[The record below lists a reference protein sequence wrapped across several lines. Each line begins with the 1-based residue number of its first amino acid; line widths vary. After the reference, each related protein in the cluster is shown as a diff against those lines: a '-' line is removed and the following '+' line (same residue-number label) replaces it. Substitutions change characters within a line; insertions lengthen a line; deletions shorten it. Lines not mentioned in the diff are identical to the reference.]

1 MVEGNFKE
9 KWYLSNITIGLVL
22 FICSMVPFA
31 SILGIPLV
39 VLKSYKYKNY
49 IKNINEQYSQKE
61 IEINKKLNDY
71 KSENEQSLKKINE
84 LNLSLNNANKEIH
97 RLKELISPDAKKI
110 EELKK
115 SFQEIKDEIKNLNNI
130 KDIKTKELK
139 KVEEKATKELE
150 NNISKLKEERSFLQK
165 DISNLNF
172 RKLEK
177 EKAIEELNNEI
188 IELRDEVLLQSFSL
202 YKPQYDFVNSAQYK
216 YKLDDIREDQK
227 NMIRQDQAVL
237 GDTNWTV
244 NNDARKGKKMVNDTK
259 KLLLRAFNSECEYV
273 ISKVR
278 YNNFDTCLKRIKK
291 ASETISKLGVVMNIS
306 IHNRYYE
313 LKVQELRLALEYQ
326 QMKQREKEEQQEL
339 RARMREEARIQR
351 EIEAERK
358 KAEKEKQHYLNALKE
373 AQKQLAECTDEAQR
387 NALAE
392 KLDEMQTQVSKIDK
406 NLADIDYRE
415 ANQRVG
421 YVYVISNIGSFGENI
436 YKIGMTR
443 RLNPQER
450 VDELG
455 NASVPFNFDVHAM
468 IFSKDAPALENAL
481 HHAFDDRKVNMVNKR
496 REFFNV
502 SLDEIE
508 KVVKE
513 NFDGSVEFEKTA
525 LAEQYRE
532 TLKIKQEIN
541 KLIERR

>member
-1 MVEGNFKE
+1 
-9 KWYLSNITIGLVL
+9 
-22 FICSMVPFA
+22 
-31 SILGIPLV
+31 
-39 VLKSYKYKNY
+39 
-49 IKNINEQYSQKE
+49 
-61 IEINKKLNDY
+61 
-71 KSENEQSLKKINE
+71 
-84 LNLSLNNANKEIH
+84 
-97 RLKELISPDAKKI
+97 
-110 EELKK
+110 
-115 SFQEIKDEIKNLNNI
+115 
-130 KDIKTKELK
+130 
-139 KVEEKATKELE
+139 
-150 NNISKLKEERSFLQK
+150 
-165 DISNLNF
+165 
-172 RKLEK
+172 
-177 EKAIEELNNEI
+177 
-188 IELRDEVLLQSFSL
+188 
-202 YKPQYDFVNSAQYK
+202 
-216 YKLDDIREDQK
+216 
-227 NMIRQDQAVL
+227 MIRQDKAVL
-237 GDTNWTV
+237 GRTDWVV
-244 NNDARKGKKMVNDTK
+244 NNDARRGKKLVNDTK

-278 YNNFDTCLKRIKK
+278 YNNFDTCLKRINK
-291 ASETISKLGVVMNIS
+291 ASETISKLGVVMDIS
-306 IHNRYYE
+306 IDSKYYE
-313 LKVQELRLALEYQ
+313 LKVQELRLALEYK

-351 EIEAERK
+351 EIEEERK
-358 KAEKEKQHYLNALKE
+358 KVEKEKKHYVNALKE
-373 AQKQLAECTDEAQR
+373 AQKQLFECTDTVQKTVLE
-387 NALAE
+387 E
-392 KLDEMQTQVSKIDK
+392 KLDEMQAQVAKIDK

-532 TLKIKQEIN
+532 SLKIKKELGYIS
-541 KLIERR
+541 

>member
-1 MVEGNFKE
+1 MSRLNERR
-9 KWYLSNITIGLVL
+9 NI
-22 FICSMVPFA
+22 
-31 SILGIPLV
+31 
-39 VLKSYKYKNY
+39 
-49 IKNINEQYSQKE
+49 
-61 IEINKKLNDY
+61 
-71 KSENEQSLKKINE
+71 
-84 LNLSLNNANKEIH
+84 
-97 RLKELISPDAKKI
+97 
-110 EELKK
+110 
-115 SFQEIKDEIKNLNNI
+115 IKD
-130 KDIKTKELK
+130 
-139 KVEEKATKELE
+139 
-150 NNISKLKEERSFLQK
+150 
-165 DISNLNF
+165 DISNLDLKKF
-172 RKLEK
+172 EK
-177 EKAIEELNNEI
+177 EKELKNLNDEI
-188 IELRDEVLLQSFSL
+188 VELRDEVLLQSFSL
-202 YKPQYDFVNSAQYK
+202 YKPQYDFVNSEQYK
-216 YKLDDIREDQK
+216 YKLDNIREEQK
-227 NMIRQDQAVL
+227 NMIRQDKAVL
-237 GDTNWTV
+237 GRTDWVV
-244 NNDARKGKKMVNDTK
+244 NNDARRGKKLVNDTK

-278 YNNFDTCLKRIKK
+278 YNNFDTCLKRINK
-291 ASETISKLGVVMNIS
+291 ASETISKLGVVMDIS
-306 IHNRYYE
+306 IDSKYYE
-313 LKVQELRLALEYQ
+313 LKVQELRLALEYK

-351 EIEAERK
+351 EIEEERK
-358 KAEKEKQHYLNALKE
+358 KVEKEKKHYVNALKE
-373 AQKQLAECTDEAQR
+373 AQKQLFECTDTVQKTVLE
-387 NALAE
+387 E
-392 KLDEMQTQVSKIDK
+392 KLDEMQAQVAKIDK

-532 TLKIKQEIN
+532 SLKIKKELGYIS
-541 KLIERR
+541 

>member
-1 MVEGNFKE
+1 M
-9 KWYLSNITIGLVL
+9 
-22 FICSMVPFA
+22 
-31 SILGIPLV
+31 
-39 VLKSYKYKNY
+39 
-49 IKNINEQYSQKE
+49 
-61 IEINKKLNDY
+61 
-71 KSENEQSLKKINE
+71 
-84 LNLSLNNANKEIH
+84 
-97 RLKELISPDAKKI
+97 
-110 EELKK
+110 
-115 SFQEIKDEIKNLNNI
+115 
-130 KDIKTKELK
+130 
-139 KVEEKATKELE
+139 
-150 NNISKLKEERSFLQK
+150 
-165 DISNLNF
+165 
-172 RKLEK
+172 
-177 EKAIEELNNEI
+177 
-188 IELRDEVLLQSFSL
+188 LLQD
-202 YKPQYDFVNSAQYK
+202 K
-216 YKLDDIREDQK
+216 
-227 NMIRQDQAVL
+227 AVL
-237 GDTNWTV
+237 GRTDWVV
-244 NNDARKGKKMVNDTK
+244 NNDARRGKKLVNDTK

-278 YNNFDTCLKRIKK
+278 YNNFDTCLKRINK
-291 ASETISKLGVVMNIS
+291 ASETISKLGVVMDIS
-306 IHNRYYE
+306 IDSKYYE
-313 LKVQELRLALEYQ
+313 LKVQELRLALEYK

-351 EIEAERK
+351 EIEEERK
-358 KAEKEKQHYLNALKE
+358 KVEKEKKHYVNALKE
-373 AQKQLAECTDEAQR
+373 AQKQLFECTDTVQKTVLE
-387 NALAE
+387 E
-392 KLDEMQTQVSKIDK
+392 KLDEMQAQVAKIDK

-532 TLKIKQEIN
+532 SLKIKKELGYIS
-541 KLIERR
+541 

>member
-1 MVEGNFKE
+1 MVEDKFKE
-9 KWYLSNITIGLVL
+9 KWYLNNITIGLVL

-49 IKNINEQYSQKE
+49 IKNINEQS
-61 IEINKKLNDY
+61 
-71 KSENEQSLKKINE
+71 S
-84 LNLSLNNANKEIH
+84 KEIH

-202 YKPQYDFVNSAQYK
+202 YKPQYDFINSAQYK
-216 YKLDDIREDQK
+216 YKLDDVREEQK
-227 NMIRQDQAVL
+227 NMIRKDKAVL
-237 GDTNWTV
+237 GATNWTV

-373 AQKQLAECTDEAQR
+373 VQKQLAECTDETQR

-392 KLDEMQTQVSKIDK
+392 KLDEMQIQVSKIDK

>member
-1 MVEGNFKE
+1 MVEGKFKE
-9 KWYLSNITIGLVL
+9 KWYLNNITIGLVL
-22 FICSMVPFA
+22 LICSMIPFA

-49 IKNINEQYSQKE
+49 IKNINEQSFQKE
-61 IEINKKLNDY
+61 IEINKELSDY

-97 RLKELISPDAKKI
+97 RLKELISPDAKKL

-115 SFQEIKDEIKNLNNI
+115 SFQKIKDEIKNLNNI
-130 KDIKTKELK
+130 KDTKIKELRK
-139 KVEEKATKELE
+139 IEEKATKELK
-150 NNISKLKEERSFLQK
+150 NNISKLNEKRNFLQK

-177 EKAIEELNNEI
+177 EKVIEELNNEI

-202 YKPQYDFVNSAQYK
+202 YKPQYDFINSAQYK

-339 RARMREEARIQR
+339 RARMREEAKIQR
-351 EIEAERK
+351 EIEEARK
-358 KAEKEKQHYLNALKE
+358 KAEKEKKHYLNALKE
-373 AQKQLAECTDEAQR
+373 AQKQLAECTDETQR
-387 NALAE
+387 NALTE

-532 TLKIKQEIN
+532 SLKIKKEMS
-541 KLIERR
+541 KCTA

>member
-392 KLDEMQTQVSKIDK
+392 KLDEMQIQVSKIDK

-532 TLKIKQEIN
+532 SLKIKKELACIA
-541 KLIERR
+541 

>member
-1 MVEGNFKE
+1 MVEGKFKE
-9 KWYLSNITIGLVL
+9 KWYLNNITIGLVL
-22 FICSMVPFA
+22 LICSMIPFA

-49 IKNINEQYSQKE
+49 IKNINEQSFQKE
-61 IEINKKLNDY
+61 IEINKELSDY

-97 RLKELISPDAKKI
+97 RLKELISPDAKKL

-115 SFQEIKDEIKNLNNI
+115 SFQKIKDEIKNLNNI
-130 KDIKTKELK
+130 KDTKIKELRK
-139 KVEEKATKELE
+139 IEEKATKELK
-150 NNISKLKEERSFLQK
+150 NNISKLNEKRNFLQK

-177 EKAIEELNNEI
+177 EKVIEELNNEI

-202 YKPQYDFVNSAQYK
+202 YKPQYDFINSAQYK

-339 RARMREEARIQR
+339 RARMREEAKIQR
-351 EIEAERK
+351 EIEEARK
-358 KAEKEKQHYLNALKE
+358 KAEKEKKHYLNALKE
-373 AQKQLAECTDEAQR
+373 AQKQLAECTDETQR
-387 NALAE
+387 NALTE

-481 HHAFDDRKVNMVNKR
+481 HHAFDDKKVNMVNKR

-532 TLKIKQEIN
+532 SLKIKKELVCIA
-541 KLIERR
+541 

>member
-9 KWYLSNITIGLVL
+9 KWYLSNITIGLIL
-22 FICSMVPFA
+22 FICSMVPFT

-139 KVEEKATKELE
+139 KIEEKATKELE

-202 YKPQYDFVNSAQYK
+202 YKPQYDFVNSAQ
-216 YKLDDIREDQK
+216 
-227 NMIRQDQAVL
+227 
-237 GDTNWTV
+237 
-244 NNDARKGKKMVNDTK
+244 
-259 KLLLRAFNSECEYV
+259 F
-273 ISKVR
+273 
-278 YNNFDTCLKRIKK
+278 
-291 ASETISKLGVVMNIS
+291 
-306 IHNRYYE
+306 
-313 LKVQELRLALEYQ
+313 
-326 QMKQREKEEQQEL
+326 
-339 RARMREEARIQR
+339 
-351 EIEAERK
+351 
-358 KAEKEKQHYLNALKE
+358 
-373 AQKQLAECTDEAQR
+373 
-387 NALAE
+387 
-392 KLDEMQTQVSKIDK
+392 KI
-406 NLADIDYRE
+406 
-415 ANQRVG
+415 
-421 YVYVISNIGSFGENI
+421 
-436 YKIGMTR
+436 
-443 RLNPQER
+443 
-450 VDELG
+450 
-455 NASVPFNFDVHAM
+455 
-468 IFSKDAPALENAL
+468 
-481 HHAFDDRKVNMVNKR
+481 
-496 REFFNV
+496 
-502 SLDEIE
+502 
-508 KVVKE
+508 
-513 NFDGSVEFEKTA
+513 
-525 LAEQYRE
+525 
-532 TLKIKQEIN
+532 
-541 KLIERR
+541 

>member
-1 MVEGNFKE
+1 MSRLNERR
-9 KWYLSNITIGLVL
+9 NI
-22 FICSMVPFA
+22 
-31 SILGIPLV
+31 
-39 VLKSYKYKNY
+39 
-49 IKNINEQYSQKE
+49 
-61 IEINKKLNDY
+61 
-71 KSENEQSLKKINE
+71 
-84 LNLSLNNANKEIH
+84 
-97 RLKELISPDAKKI
+97 
-110 EELKK
+110 
-115 SFQEIKDEIKNLNNI
+115 IKD
-130 KDIKTKELK
+130 
-139 KVEEKATKELE
+139 
-150 NNISKLKEERSFLQK
+150 
-165 DISNLNF
+165 DISNLDLKKF
-172 RKLEK
+172 EK
-177 EKAIEELNNEI
+177 EKELKNLNDEI
-188 IELRDEVLLQSFSL
+188 VELRDEVLLQSFSL
-202 YKPQYDFVNSAQYK
+202 YKPQYDFVNSEQYK
-216 YKLDDIREDQK
+216 YKLDNIREEQK
-227 NMIRQDQAVL
+227 NMIRQDKAVL
-237 GDTNWTV
+237 GRTDWVV
-244 NNDARKGKKMVNDTK
+244 NNDARRGKKLVNDTK

-278 YNNFDTCLKRIKK
+278 YNNFDTCLKRINK
-291 ASETISKLGVVMNIS
+291 ASETISKLGVVMDIS
-306 IHNRYYE
+306 IDSKYYE
-313 LKVQELRLALEYQ
+313 LKVQELRLALEYK

-339 RARMREEARIQR
+339 RARMREEVRIQR
-351 EIEAERK
+351 EIEEERK
-358 KAEKEKQHYLNALKE
+358 KVEKEKKHYVNALKE
-373 AQKQLAECTDEAQR
+373 AQKQLFECTDTVQKTVLE
-387 NALAE
+387 E
-392 KLDEMQTQVSKIDK
+392 KLDEMQAQVAKIDK

-532 TLKIKQEIN
+532 SLKIKKELGYIS
-541 KLIERR
+541 

>member
-1 MVEGNFKE
+1 MVESNFKE
-9 KWYLSNITIGLVL
+9 KWYLSNITIGLIL

-31 SILGIPLV
+31 SILGIPLI

-216 YKLDDIREDQK
+216 YKLDDIREEQK

-237 GDTNWTV
+237 GATNWTV

-291 ASETISKLGVVMNIS
+291 ASETISKLGMVMNIS

-326 QMKQREKEEQQEL
+326 QMKQHEKEEQQEL

-392 KLDEMQTQVSKIDK
+392 KLDEMQIQVSKIDK

-532 TLKIKQEIN
+532 SLKIKKEMSKCIA
-541 KLIERR
+541 

>member
-244 NNDARKGKKMVNDTK
+244 NNDARKGKKMVNNTK

-387 NALAE
+387 NALTE

-532 TLKIKQEIN
+532 SLKIKKELACIA
-541 KLIERR
+541 

>member
-9 KWYLSNITIGLVL
+9 KWYLSNITIGLIL

-139 KVEEKATKELE
+139 KIEEKATKELE

-351 EIEAERK
+351 EIDAERK

-392 KLDEMQTQVSKIDK
+392 KLDEMQIQVSKIDK

-532 TLKIKQEIN
+532 SLKIKKEMSKCIA
-541 KLIERR
+541 

>member
-1 MVEGNFKE
+1 MELQKLRDECE
-9 KWYLSNITIGLVL
+9 KL
-22 FICSMVPFA
+22 
-31 SILGIPLV
+31 
-39 VLKSYKYKNY
+39 
-49 IKNINEQYSQKE
+49 EQ
-61 IEINKKLNDY
+61 
-71 KSENEQSLKKINE
+71 
-84 LNLSLNNANKEIH
+84 
-97 RLKELISPDAKKI
+97 KI
-110 EELKK
+110 EE
-115 SFQEIKDEIKNLNNI
+115 N
-130 KDIKTKELK
+130 T
-139 KVEEKATKELE
+139 
-150 NNISKLKEERSFLQK
+150 
-165 DISNLNF
+165 
-172 RKLEK
+172 
-177 EKAIEELNNEI
+177 
-188 IELRDEVLLQSFSL
+188 IELIELDDEVLLQSFSL

-387 NALAE
+387 NALTE

-532 TLKIKQEIN
+532 SLKIKKEMS
-541 KLIERR
+541 KCTA

>member
-387 NALAE
+387 NALTE

-532 TLKIKQEIN
+532 SLKIKKELACIA
-541 KLIERR
+541 

>member
-1 MVEGNFKE
+1 MVEDKFKE
-9 KWYLSNITIGLVL
+9 KWYLNNITIGLVL

-49 IKNINEQYSQKE
+49 IKNINEQS
-61 IEINKKLNDY
+61 
-71 KSENEQSLKKINE
+71 S
-84 LNLSLNNANKEIH
+84 KEIH

-202 YKPQYDFVNSAQYK
+202 YKPQYDFINSAQYK
-216 YKLDDIREDQK
+216 YELDDVREEQK
-227 NMIRQDQAVL
+227 NMIRKDKAVL
-237 GDTNWTV
+237 GATNWTV

-373 AQKQLAECTDEAQR
+373 AQKQLAECTDEAQK

-392 KLDEMQTQVSKIDK
+392 KLDEMQIQVSKIDK